1 VILCSFCQRE
11 HRHSVRSPVNRGS
24 GLVFAGVGVQHPAAA
39 HHVGNHVEI
48 AAQIGIAEIREDGA
62 IAVHLLHV
70 IGKTLLADA
79 NQKTL
84 AEILLPLGVEQGKVD
99 LGVLAYQVAEI
110 PHAEVQMMGE
120 DLLVL
125 LAAQSAARRRA
136 LRVLGALHV
145 LQNHPPIPPEAEI
158 SGTRATLFI

>member
-1 VILCSFCQRE
+1 MILRGFCQRE
-11 HRHSVRSPVNRGS
+11 HRHPVRSSVGRGS
-24 GLVFAGVGVQHPAAA
+24 GLVFAGVRVQHPAAA

-48 AAQIGIAEIREDGA
+48 AAQIGIAEVREDGA

-70 IGKTLLADA
+70 IGEALLADA
-79 NQKTL
+79 NQKAL
-84 AEILLPLGVEQGKVD
+84 AQVLQPLGVEQGKVD

-110 PHAEVQMMGE
+110 PHAEVQVMGE
-120 DLLVL
+120 DLPVL

-145 LQNHPPIPPEAEI
+145 LQIHPDKETGI
-158 SGTRATLFI
+158 SGTQAMLFI